1 MINTRTSEILLF
13 FISSSLFKN
22 KKLWKKPKG
31 EQQPRQHTAIY
42 NLVCNADARHSLAPP
57 LEPPP
62 GYAQQNPRCR
72 INPEYTLQSVG
83 VTRNTHYRVLE

>member
-42 NLVCNADARHSLAPP
+42 NLVCNVDARHSLAPP

-62 GYAQQNPRCR
+62 GYTHSKIPAVELTRNTH
-72 INPEYTLQSVG
+72 YSVG
-83 VTRNTHYRVLE
+83 VTRNTHYRVLK